1 MAIYHFTSGF
11 VSRSSGRSAVQN
23 AAYISGEK
31 LYEERREKLIDYR
44 NRNHDV
50 FAVKTLSQN
59 SEFRSLE
66 VWNKFENFE
75 DKYADILYPNKIEAR
90 EKYIS
95 SAQTAQTIIAAL
107 PKELSLHS
115 NQELVEEFANQRFV
129 ERGLVVTYAIHDD
142 EGNPHAHFLI
152 SRRTV
157 DEKGELSRAK
167 DREICSKKELLESRK
182 LWANVVNEQLER
194 NGFKDRVSEKSFVD
208 LGLNIAPSKH
218 LGWYANQTDSRIE
231 RHNKTVFADN
241 KEKIILNA
249 EILLNELTSKS
260 ATFSEFQLLNLTQ
273 KRLGDDTKIVASVF
287 EQALKNAVVL
297 GPGYAS
303 EMRYTSRQ

>member
-107 PKELSLHS
+107 PKELSLQS

-152 SRRTV
+152 S
-157 DEKGELSRAK
+157 
-167 DREICSKKELLESRK
+167 
-182 LWANVVNEQLER
+182 
-194 NGFKDRVSEKSFVD
+194 
-208 LGLNIAPSKH
+208 
-218 LGWYANQTDSRIE
+218 
-231 RHNKTVFADN
+231 
-241 KEKIILNA
+241 
-249 EILLNELTSKS
+249 
-260 ATFSEFQLLNLTQ
+260 
-273 KRLGDDTKIVASVF
+273 
-287 EQALKNAVVL
+287 
-297 GPGYAS
+297 
-303 EMRYTSRQ
+303 